1 MQRGTEIRV
10 EKQQREDDRHLY
22 EEDQDMGSDGEN
34 EMNDLKEAKL
44 EPGEIRVHA
53 CTQCERTFP
62 LLQSLQLH
70 IQRAHRDRD
79 YKCTECDR
87 MFFSKYDLTKH
98 MTTHSEEKPYSCKI
112 CQKQFSRA
120 NLLQRHEKVHR
131 DELRYGCPSCE
142 REFFTPEEL
151 EKHEEAVHKTVKP
164 YQCNICSKRFT
175 YKQGNY
181 FLFLFLI
188 LLSNV

>member
-1 MQRGTEIRV
+1 MY
-10 EKQQREDDRHLY
+10 D
-22 EEDQDMGSDGEN
+22 EDQELGSEGEN
-34 EMNDLKEAKL
+34 EVNDLKADTKL

-62 LLQSLQLH
+62 LHQSLQLH

-87 MFFSKYDLTKH
+87 MFFSKYDLSKH
-98 MTTHSEEKPYSCKI
+98 MTTHSEEKPYSCQI
-112 CQKQFSRA
+112 CQKQFARA

-131 DELRYGCPSCE
+131 EELRYGCPSCE

-151 EKHEEAVHKTVKP
+151 EKHEETVHKTVKP
-164 YQCNICSKRFT
+164 FQCNICSKRFT
-175 YKQGNY
+175 YKQGK
-181 FLFLFLI
+181 FLFELI
-188 LLSNV
+188 NI